1 MKRINLMESQMNRLF
16 EYHTQLNIPFKGDT
30 PNYDFKENWENY
42 RDFLEEI
49 GQYGK
54 LPSSGYDERE
64 IKHYCMEWGL
74 EEAFDFFLSFEDDND
89 GEAETAVLS
98 EFLHNFSSF
107 DDLKGIMFD
116 EYIELLKE
124 VTKNGVFDVFEDENP
139 REIDEFLYKVRLRNN
154 VDNIALSILTEQG
167 QNMYLD
173 VAKEYYME
181 SFGYYGFPD
190 NLIVNNRGLIYCE
203 REINIP
209 NAFDRTDNTDNYN
222 YYKILKL
229 NYSGLGNCWSWKQ
242 GGGFAYN
249 LEPFGIDDTLLL
261 LKGWVDPKSVNW
273 TNTVYRNG
281 YTMKEEREIYIN
293 TGGIVEVDS
302 ALCKVKDGKTDNF
315 VQRNILTKPI
325 LVKA

>member
-16 EYHTQLNIPFKGDT
+16 EYHTQLNIPFNGDT

-49 GQYGK
+49 GQYGT
-54 LPSSGYDERE
+54 LSSSGYDERE
-64 IKHYCMEWGL
+64 IKNYCMEWGL
-74 EEAFDFFLSFEDDND
+74 DKAFDYFLSFEDDND
-89 GEAETAVLS
+89 GEAETAVFS
-98 EFLHNFSSF
+98 DFLHNFNGF
-107 DDLKGIMFD
+107 DDLKRVMFE
-116 EYIELLKE
+116 EYVELLKE
-124 VTKNGVFDVFEDENP
+124 VTDNGAFDVFDDDNP
-139 REIDEFLYKVRLRNN
+139 REIDEFLYKAGLRLNA
-154 VDNIALSILTEQG
+154 DNTALGTLTEQG
-167 QNMYLD
+167 QKIYFKI
-173 VAKEYYME
+173 AKDYYME
-181 SFGYYGFPD
+181 NFGDNGFPD
-190 NLIVNNRGLIYCE
+190 NLTINSRGLIYCE

-209 NAFDRTDNTDNYN
+209 NAFERTYNNDDYN

-229 NYSGLGNCWSWKQ
+229 NYSGVGNCWSWKQ

-261 LKGWVDPKSVNW
+261 LKGWIDPKYVDW
-273 TNTVYRNG
+273 TRTVYRNG
-281 YTMKEEREIYIN
+281 YTMRNEREIYIS
-293 TGGIVEVDS
+293 TGGVIEVDS